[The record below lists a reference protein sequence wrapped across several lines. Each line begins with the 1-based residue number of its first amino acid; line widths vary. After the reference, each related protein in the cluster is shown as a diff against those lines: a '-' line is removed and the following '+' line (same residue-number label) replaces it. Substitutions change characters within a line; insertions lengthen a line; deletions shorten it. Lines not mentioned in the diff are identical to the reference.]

1 MEWRFG
7 FFFIEDNFQNDPSV
21 TVIKDQTFLL
31 PKWSTASKK
40 HSKKSTKPPSKNFFS
55 SNILESIG
63 ALVIRYST
71 GIRVFW
77 DKRVA
82 ILYSLWTWFF
92 GTGSKDNLHLLFSCL
107 TRFPPVNFRNSDNF
121 NYFTLASQLQLL
133 NWQTPNDNF
142 WNKFEIQAFE
152 QIGNVKKAQIH
163 ILFRQ
168 NLEKRFVDFL
178 TKSRNSCY

>member
-1 MEWRFG
+1 MLTWIKFDIKILADSWVG
-7 FFFIEDNFQNDPSV
+7 TKTILDNLQFKCWLGSDL
-21 TVIKDQTFLL
+21 TEF
-31 PKWSTASKK
+31 
-40 HSKKSTKPPSKNFFS
+40 
-55 SNILESIG
+55 
-63 ALVIRYST
+63 RYKT
-71 GIRVFW
+71 DLDFW
-77 DKRVA
+77 LKA
-82 ILYSLWTWFF
+82 E
-92 GTGSKDNLHLLFSCL
+92 DNLHLLFSCL

-121 NYFTLASQLQLL
+121 NNFTLASQLQLL